1 ILRARYGLD
10 DWRVQLPLGILV
22 AIPAIENEI
31 LILSAETQLVA
42 CFVFFCGTAYRL
54 GGDSVAEM
62 LDAKGHAI
70 IAQHN
75 ALEDAAIAKFQE
87 TVLVHEECIAT
98 ITDTKGLY
106 QAQLEVSDA
115 LTAATTLELQWSIYA
130 ETVKSL
136 DAMVSEQEK
145 RKNEV
150 LAGLLADAKVF
161 VAKEMAEKQDIRAL
175 LMSEAIA
182 AIADPKAAGKSNTVA
197 GLYKQF
203 FAQVA
208 KDAAQAAK

>member
-1 ILRARYGLD
+1 LARGAPVRGGLASKA
-10 DWRVQLPLGILV
+10 RLP
-22 AIPAIENEI
+22 PA
-31 LILSAETQLVA
+31 Q
-42 CFVFFCGTAYRL
+42 
-54 GGDSVAEM
+54 
-62 LDAKGHAI
+62 
-70 IAQHN
+70 
-75 ALEDAAIAKFQE
+75 
-87 TVLVHEECIAT
+87 
-98 ITDTKGLY
+98 
-106 QAQLEVSDA
+106 
-115 LTAATTLELQWSIYA
+115 LELQWSIYA